1 MHLELKA
8 VSEDDLAVIHEA
20 SLKLLKETGCVFHS
34 EEALKIFKKHGA
46 KIDGRTVFF
55 SKAMIEN
62 AMKSVPR
69 SFRWRARNDD
79 FSTTIGEEGFRLAPN
94 AGCIFVQ
101 NLDSGRRLARLEDV
115 SKIQKIHQHS
125 RVTDIVGHNP
135 CDPSDIDPLN
145 KHLYVTYEALKHTDK
160 PLTSYFGPHEGQAY
174 ETLQMMK
181 IAFGEKDVLENHH
194 VLGLSIPPNSP
205 LSYPEGAL
213 SAITAFAKHNQ
224 PVMIGVAMMGGITGP
239 LNLMGIALQQNAELL
254 AGTTYVQ
261 LIRPGCPVVWC
272 SSSTV
277 AWLKTANYN
286 TGTPEGMLPNIAGF
300 QMAKDFYHV
309 PTRSMAGL
317 TDSKEVDCQAG
328 YETMQNLIIAM
339 LGGAHI
345 IYEALGVLDGITTT
359 SYEKIIIDE
368 ELYSRARR
376 IFEGVNTSSEQLSL
390 DTIQEV
396 GCEGEFLSHASTL
409 NNFRDMWQPTV
420 SNWDTHDEWQQGGSE
435 ELVMKANK
443 IWKERVNTSPET
455 FLDPDVDKDLTA
467 FIDSHKHE

>member
-1 MHLELKA
+1 MHLQLKA
-8 VSEDDLAVIHEA
+8 VSEDDLSRIHET
-20 SLKLLKETGCVFHS
+20 SLKLLKETGCVFHR
-34 EEALKIFKKHGA
+34 EEALEIFKKHGA
-46 KIDGRTVFF
+46 KIDGKTVFF
-55 SKAMIEN
+55 PKVMIEKAM
-62 AMKSVPR
+62 KTVPR
-69 SFRWRARNDD
+69 SFRWRARNEV
-79 FSTTIGEEGFRLAPN
+79 FSTTIGDQGFKLAPN

-101 NLDSGRRLARLEDV
+101 DLDSGRRLAKLDDV
-115 SKIQKIHQHS
+115 RKIQKIHQHS
-125 RVTDIVGHNP
+125 DVTDFVGHNP

-145 KHLYVTYEALKHTDK
+145 KHLYITYETLKHTDK
-160 PLTSYFGPHEGQAY
+160 PLISYVGPSKGQAY

-181 IAFGEKDVLENHH
+181 IAFGEKDVLENYH
-194 VLGLSIPPNSP
+194 VLGLGILPNSP

-213 SAITAFAKHNQ
+213 RAITAFAGHNQ

-261 LIRPGCPVVWC
+261 LIKPGCPVVWC
-272 SSSTV
+272 PSSTV

-328 YETMQNLIIAM
+328 YETMQNLMVAM
-339 LGGAHI
+339 LGGAQI

-376 IFEGVNTSSEQLSL
+376 IFQGVDTSSEQLSL
-390 DTIQEV
+390 HTIQEV
-396 GCEGEFLSHASTL
+396 GCEGEYLSHTSTL
-409 NNFRDMWQPTV
+409 NNFRYMWQPTV
-420 SNWDTHDEWQQGGSE
+420 SNWDTHDEWQLAGSE
-435 ELVMKANK
+435 GVVMRANK
-443 IWKERVNTSPET
+443 IWKERVKTAPET
-455 FLDPDVDKDLTA
+455 FLEPDVDKDLTA
-467 FIDSHKHE
+467 YVESHKHG

>member
-1 MHLELKA
+1 MHLQLKA
-8 VSEDDLAVIHEA
+8 VSDDDLSRIHEA

-34 EEALKIFKKHGA
+34 QEALEIFKKHGA
-46 KIDGRTVFF
+46 KIDGKTVFYP
-55 SKAMIEN
+55 KAMIEK
-62 AMKSVPR
+62 AMKTVPR
-69 SFRWRARNDD
+69 SFRWRARNED

-101 NLDSGRRLARLEDV
+101 DLDGGRRLARLDDV
-115 SKIQKIHQHS
+115 RKIQKIHQHS
-125 RVTDIVGHNP
+125 DVTDFVGHNP

-145 KHLYVTYEALKHTDK
+145 KHLYITYETLKHTSK
-160 PLTSYFGPHEGQAY
+160 PLMSYFGSHKGQAD

-181 IAFGEKDVLENHH
+181 IAFGENDVLENHH
-194 VLGLSIPPNSP
+194 VLGLSILPTSP
-205 LSYPEGAL
+205 LSYPEEGL
-213 SAITAFAKHNQ
+213 RAITAFARHNQ
-224 PVMIGVAMMGGITGP
+224 PVMIGVAMMGGVTGP

-272 SSSTV
+272 PSSTV

-328 YETMQNLIIAM
+328 YETMQNLMIAM
-339 LGGAHI
+339 LGGAQI

-376 IFEGVNTSSEQLSL
+376 IFQGVDTSSEQLSL
-390 DTIQEV
+390 DTIQEI
-396 GCEGEFLSHASTL
+396 GCEGEYLSHVSTL
-409 NNFRDMWQPTV
+409 NNFRDMWQPKV
-420 SNWDTHDEWQQGGSE
+420 SNWDTHDEWQLSGSE
-435 ELVMKANK
+435 KVVMKANK
-443 IWKERVNTSPET
+443 IWKERVKTAPET
-455 FLDPDVDKDLTA
+455 LLEPDVHKDLKA
-467 FIDSHKHE
+467 YVESHKQ